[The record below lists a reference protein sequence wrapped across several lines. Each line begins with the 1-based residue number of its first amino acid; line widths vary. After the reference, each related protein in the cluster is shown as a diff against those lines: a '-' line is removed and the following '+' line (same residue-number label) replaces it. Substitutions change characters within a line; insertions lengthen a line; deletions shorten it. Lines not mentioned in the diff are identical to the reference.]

1 MTTFTHDDP
10 LLTTSEAAA
19 YLRLAPK
26 TLERFRIDAGGP
38 PYLKAGPGKRAKVLY
53 RLSDLNAWL
62 EQFTFS
68 STSEYKLRE

>member
-1 MTTFTHDDP
+1 MDTLTHDDP

-53 RLSDLNAWL
+53 RRSDLDAWL
-62 EQFTFS
+62 AQFTYG
-68 STSEYKLRE
+68 STSEYRR